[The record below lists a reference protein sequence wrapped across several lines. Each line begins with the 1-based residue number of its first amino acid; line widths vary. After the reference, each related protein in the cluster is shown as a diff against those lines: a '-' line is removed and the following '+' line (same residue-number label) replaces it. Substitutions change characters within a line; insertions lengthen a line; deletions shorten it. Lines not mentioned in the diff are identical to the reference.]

1 MTKKNLLL
9 LQLGKK
15 IRQIREDK
23 GLSQEDLADL
33 AELDRTYIG
42 GVERGERNV
51 TILSLQKICNALK
64 INIKD
69 LFS

>member
-1 MTKKNLLL
+1 MNKKNPLLL
-9 LQLGKK
+9 KIGKK
-15 IRQIREDK
+15 IRQFREELN
-23 GLSQEDLADL
+23 LSQEDLADKSD
-33 AELDRTYIG
+33 LDRTYIG

-51 TILSLQKICNALK
+51 TILSLQKICDALK